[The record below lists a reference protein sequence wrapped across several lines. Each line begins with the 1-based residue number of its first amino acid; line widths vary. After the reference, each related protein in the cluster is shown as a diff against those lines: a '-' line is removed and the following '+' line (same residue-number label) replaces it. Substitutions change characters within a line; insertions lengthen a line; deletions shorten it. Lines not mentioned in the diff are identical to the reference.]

1 ECFFV
6 AVHTVDREP
15 IRLSKS
21 DNGGVRR
28 KPGVGGHQMLGVL
41 LANALGNLRDR
52 PLILFAWWKISRPY
66 PDQIA
71 QVLKPLSYESPISA
85 KIRFAA
91 RLHLS
96 EPALIAAIVSE
107 IGREQPN
114 DDASVICLPDHVVGK
129 IEICRIGCGEVARL
143 LERKDFGASGRR
155 I

>member
-1 ECFFV
+1 
-6 AVHTVDREP
+6 
-15 IRLSKS
+15 
-21 DNGGVRR
+21 
-28 KPGVGGHQMLGVL
+28 
-41 LANALGNLRDR
+41 NALGNLRDR
-52 PLILFAWWKISRPY
+52 PLILFGWCKISSHY
-66 PDQIA
+66 PDEIGQI
-71 QVLKPLSYESPISA
+71 LKPLSYESPISA

-114 DDASVICLPDHVVGK
+114 DDASVICLPEHVVGK

-155 I
+155 IGAKLMLDQVHNQRIKSTLCPVIQVLINFLVPQLSNERP